1 MRALFVSFAVG
12 LGVGVLYGLLRVKS
26 PAPPI
31 VALLGLLGMV
41 IGEQVGTWLHTTK
54 LDVSQAASVS
64 LLGEIH
70 GRAHFRE
77 RRPTP
82 WLWLG
87 LTERDD
93 GLCGIAG
100 QLLRYGRNTKARVMG
115 QTPNLELAKQTTPH
129 LTTTSAAGA
138 FTAGAFIDE
147 TKPSRS
153 ITYATA
159 IATYKF

>member
-41 IGEQVGTWLHTTK
+41 IGAQVGTWLHTTK
-54 LDVSQAASVS
+54 LDVSSVS

-82 WLWLG
+82 WLWLWR
-87 LTERDD
+87 TKRDD
-93 GLCGIAG
+93 GLYGIAE
-100 QLLRYGRNTKARVMG
+100 QLLRSGRNTQAR
-115 QTPNLELAKQTTPH
+115 LSSR
-129 LTTTSAAGA
+129 TS
-138 FTAGAFIDE
+138 
-147 TKPSRS
+147 P
-153 ITYATA
+153 
-159 IATYKF
+159 

>member
-54 LDVSQAASVS
+54 LDVSSVS

-82 WLWLG
+82 WLWLWR
-87 LTERDD
+87 TERDD
-93 GLCGIAG
+93 GLYGIAE
-100 QLLRYGRNTKARVMG
+100 QLLRSGRNTQARVMG
-115 QTPNLELAKQTTPH
+115 QTSNLELAKQTTPH
-129 LTTTSAAGA
+129 LVTTTAAGEL
-138 FTAGAFIDE
+138 TAGALFDE
-147 TKPSRS
+147 TKPARS
-153 ITYATA
+153 ITSATA
-159 IATYKF
+159 IATYQF